1 MTLGSENLE
10 KENYS
15 LNNAESH
22 VFLDIWADFST
33 RRKDNR
39 ACQKSAKNRILLI
52 SNVRISTSFSRLSDM
67 SRKTQPSFQKKIPK
81 KVIQLSTSKN
91 FNILGSICAN

>member
-33 RRKDNR
+33 RRKDDR
-39 ACQKSAKNRILLI
+39 ACQKSVKNRILLI

-67 SRKTQPSFQKKIPK
+67 
-81 KVIQLSTSKN
+81 
-91 FNILGSICAN
+91 G

>member
-10 KENYS
+10 KESYS

-52 SNVRISTSFSRLSDM
+52 SNVRISTSFSLLSDM
-67 SRKTQPSFQKKIPK
+67 SRKTQPSFQKN
-81 KVIQLSTSKN
+81 S
-91 FNILGSICAN
+91 